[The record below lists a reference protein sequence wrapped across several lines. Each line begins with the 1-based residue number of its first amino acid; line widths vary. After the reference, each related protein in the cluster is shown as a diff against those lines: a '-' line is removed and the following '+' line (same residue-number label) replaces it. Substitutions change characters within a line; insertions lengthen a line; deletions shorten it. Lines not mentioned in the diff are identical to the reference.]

1 MFLYKDNYELLF
13 IDYIPFKSC
22 SWKLNKSFFLNEF
35 LFEYYLSLGLSSNW
49 SSKRSGFCLP
59 EYVLVYNYSSVW

>member
-1 MFLYKDNYELLF
+1 MIKFSISKLLVLLFYKGSYWLKFLYKDNYELLF

-35 LFEYYLSLGLSSNW
+35 LFEYYLSLGLLSS
-49 SSKRSGFCLP
+49 
-59 EYVLVYNYSSVW
+59 